1 MCRGYVS
8 SVQDAPNDMRI
19 IIIEV
24 GSVKC
29 VVELLQDLNA
39 HNSTGHGD
47 GFIILQKLEGPDG
60 PIEGCL
66 QTLKEL
72 SSLLPEP
79 AEAPPDG
86 KRRKKSLSL
95 ASLMWPFKEGKAR
108 KLLERLGRH
117 KATISLALTAET
129 VYVYYVPSV
138 SHECYH

>member
-1 MCRGYVS
+1 
-8 SVQDAPNDMRI
+8 MRI

-29 VVELLQDLNA
+29 VLELLQDLTA
-39 HNSTGHGD
+39 QNSTVHGD

-72 SSLLPEP
+72 GSLFPEP
-79 AEAPPDG
+79 AETTQDG
-86 KRRKKSLSL
+86 KRRKKTLSL
-95 ASLMWPFKEGKAR
+95 AGLMWPFKEGKAR

-117 KATISLALTAET
+117 KATISLTLTAET
-129 VYVYYVPSV
+129 VYVSSV
-138 SHECYH
+138 SKFLP